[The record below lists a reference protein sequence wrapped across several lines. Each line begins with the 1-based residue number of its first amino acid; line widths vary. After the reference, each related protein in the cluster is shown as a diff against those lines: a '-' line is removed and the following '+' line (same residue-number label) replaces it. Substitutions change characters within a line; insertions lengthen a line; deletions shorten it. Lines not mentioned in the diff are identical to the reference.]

1 MLIYVDHHCIAFF
14 LGNGDGA
21 NFGIEVTGFL
31 RSHGLGLTGQS
42 HAVLVFAV
50 DFEIGRDV
58 FSRFG
63 HGVHAV
69 FFFHQLID
77 KAPANRRVIDR
88 VAAAK
93 RALGFGHDK
102 RCAAHA
108 LDAAGNHHAGFACFD
123 RSRGSAHRVHTR
135 TAQTVD
141 SGARQFH
148 RQTCQQTRH
157 MRYVAVVFTSLVNA
171 AVNQIG
177 HGHPIDLGVTGHQ
190 GLKGNGG

>member
-1 MLIYVDHHCIAFF
+1 MDHHRIAFF
-14 LGNGDGA
+14 LRDGDGA

-31 RSHGLGLTGQS
+31 RSHGLGLAGQS

-50 DFEIGRDV
+50 DFEIGRNVLRRLRHRVDP
-58 FSRFG
+58 
-63 HGVHAV
+63 V

-77 KAPANRRVIDR
+77 KAPANRRVIDG

-108 LDAAGNHHAGFACFD
+108 LDAAGNHHAGFARFD
-123 RSRGSAHRVHTR
+123 RTRGSPHRVHAG

-141 SGARQFH
+141 GGARQIH
-148 RQTCQQTRH
+148 GQTGQQTRH
-157 MRYVAVVFTSLVNA
+157 MRYVAVVLTGLVDA
-171 AVNQIG
+171 AVYQVG
-177 HGHPIDLGVTGHQ
+177 HGHPIDLGVAGHQ

>member
-14 LGNGDGA
+14 LRNGDGA

-31 RSHGLGLTGQS
+31 RSHGLGLAGQS

-50 DFEIGRDV
+50 DFEIGRNV

-108 LDAAGNHHAGFACFD
+108 LDATGNHHAGFACFD
-123 RSRGSAHRVHTR
+123 RARGSSDRVHTR

-141 SGARQFH
+141 SGARQIH
-148 RQTCQQTRH
+148 GQTGQQTRH

-171 AVNQIG
+171 AVYQVG